1 MPTSYT
7 YDGFVVT
14 TNVEFLQHHTSN
26 PVKKH
31 NEVNI
36 TVKFWLRR
44 LSKLRG
50 HKKQPHCPSKCPHNY
65 GSSTTRT
72 LRDEVA
78 Q

>member
-31 NEVNI
+31 KEVNM
-36 TVKFWLRR
+36 TVKF
-44 LSKLRG
+44 
-50 HKKQPHCPSKCPHNY
+50 
-65 GSSTTRT
+65 
-72 LRDEVA
+72 
-78 Q
+78 